1 MPMNNKQY
9 FTTPSL
15 LGKHCFCT
23 KYHHLT
29 ATTANLHK
37 WLFDVLKNKTFSSY
51 PKTPLFPANLRNH
64 PVTYKYKGK
73 CLGIIRNAQ
82 ANFYKYF
89 FFSKLFSLY
98 DSSLLYLG
106 KGWCGSTALSLF

>member
-37 WLFDVLKNKTFSSY
+37 WLFDVLQAVT
-51 PKTPLFPANLRNH
+51 PKHLSFFPANLRNH

-73 CLGIIRNAQ
+73 CLGIIRNTQ
-82 ANFYKYF
+82 ANFYKYL

-106 KGWCGSTALSLF
+106 KGCCGSTALSLF